1 MSNVTISTIGQ
12 INNAGDDR
20 ALMLKGFSGDL
31 LISFRN
37 ALQFMPYVRV
47 KELGPGKKSYQFPA
61 IGQATASR
69 HVRGEDVFDASN
81 SYLDN
86 VPHAE
91 RIIHYDRPM
100 VSATAV
106 DDFEEFVN
114 HYDVRATY
122 AEEMGQALGEK
133 CEQDLLRVAIL
144 ASRASATVTGGP
156 TSSPETSFPATPT
169 AGDIVDLC
177 FDAAKQFD
185 ENNVPKMDRVVAIT
199 PEWYYTVIKGAP
211 DNVQTTGGTAEVAH
225 PGLRELGDVGNVSV
239 ADGFIRR
246 IAGIRLLPTNLLPNI
261 DESATGTNLA
271 ASDTGAYN
279 SYYADYSTTAAVFW
293 QKSAVGHIHGKGVG
307 VQLEDTVR
315 TMSTNLVSSYIKGTG
330 ILRPECAIEVNTAAS
345 IP

>member
-106 DDFEEFVN
+106 DDFEEFIN

-122 AEEMGQALGEK
+122 AEEMGQALSEK
-133 CEQDLLRVAIL
+133 VEQDFLRVAIL

-156 TSSPETSFPATPT
+156 TSTPTLSFPATPT

-177 FDAAKQFD
+177 FDAAQQFD

-211 DNVQTTGGTAEVAH
+211 DNVQTTASVEVAH

-246 IAGIRLLPTNLLPNI
+246 IAGIRLMPTNLLPNT
-261 DESATGTNLA
+261 DESAVTDA
-271 ASDTGAYN
+271 GAYN
-279 SYYADYSTTAAVFW
+279 TYYADYSTTAAVFW

-307 VQLEDTVR
+307 VQMEDTVR

-330 ILRPECAIEVNTAAS
+330 ILRPECAIEVNTAAA